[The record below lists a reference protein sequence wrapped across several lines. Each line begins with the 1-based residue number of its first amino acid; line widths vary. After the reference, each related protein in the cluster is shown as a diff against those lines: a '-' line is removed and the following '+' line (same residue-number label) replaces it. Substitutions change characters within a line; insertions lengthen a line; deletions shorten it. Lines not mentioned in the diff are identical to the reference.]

1 MHAWL
6 LFVQLL
12 QNRRHLWSLFLDHR
26 KAGLRWT
33 VTLRYLYQSW
43 MSNRSQFFFINIRPL
58 LASILIILL
67 LWLSLHH
74 GLIEWPEV
82 TMLVD
87 WVKIILTQ
95 VTRAVIILGM
105 DLFDGESEGPQRNL
119 KLDCQNLRFDGARL
133 DLRADFTCGR
143 TWDAKKRNPVDGR
156 LEVCLFWFE
165 SGAKPARWK
174 SINITLTYTNATQR
188 YKQQI

>member
-1 MHAWL
+1 M
-6 LFVQLL
+6 
-12 QNRRHLWSLFLDHR
+12 NI
-26 KAGLRWT
+26 
-33 VTLRYLYQSW
+33 
-43 MSNRSQFFFINIRPL
+43 RSPFFFINIRPL

-67 LWLSLHH
+67 LWLTLHH

-95 VTRAVIILGM
+95 VTRTVITLGT
-105 DLFDGESEGPQRNL
+105 DLFDGESEGLQRNL
-119 KLDCQNLRFDGARL
+119 KLDCQNFRFDGARL
-133 DLRADFTCGR
+133 DLRADFTFRR
-143 TWDAKKRNPVDGR
+143 TWDAKKRNSVDGR

-174 SINITLTYTNATQR
+174 SINITLTYTNTTQR

>member
-1 MHAWL
+1 
-6 LFVQLL
+6 
-12 QNRRHLWSLFLDHR
+12 
-26 KAGLRWT
+26 
-33 VTLRYLYQSW
+33 
-43 MSNRSQFFFINIRPL
+43 MSNRSQFFFINIRPF

-67 LWLSLHH
+67 LWLTLHH

-82 TMLVD
+82 TTLVD

-95 VTRAVIILGM
+95 VTRTVITLGT
-105 DLFDGESEGPQRNL
+105 DLFDGESEGLQQNL
-119 KLDCQNLRFDGARL
+119 KLDCQNFRFDGARL
-133 DLRADFTCGR
+133 DLRADFTCRR
-143 TWDAKKRNPVDGR
+143 TWDAKKRNSVDGR